1 MWTPSSEPEGFATKN
16 VTNGH
21 AHYNH
26 IFMEIQEL
34 SDKDL
39 YARCQ
44 EYGTAA
50 RVWRRRFAGLLP
62 EVARRELHRR
72 RGHASIYEF
81 AFKLAGMSTASVD
94 KVLHLAER
102 LENKPALL
110 AQLES
115 GSQGWSKIE
124 KVAFIATPETDKDW
138 AEKVEKMGT
147 YALEAFVQ
155 IQRGTKGHNVA
166 EFTHVSEQ
174 NHKFHSEQWGSMSFP
189 VSPEIEKRLR
199 LMKYQLEKEKGITL
213 TYNEVLQ
220 LLMEGGG
227 GKEAQVT
234 IQVCPECAARKA
246 AEVQGRAIPAIVMRV
261 LQAKYRGYC
270 GFPCCA
276 RPATSLHHT
285 KRFSLEKG
293 HDPAFIVPLCKI
305 HERLVH
311 SGHVENEEDPP
322 EKWRVLQKPDPSH
335 PKFAID
341 QKVQSYRTEAIIQSI
356 PT

>member
-1 MWTPSSEPEGFATKN
+1 MYYQINHCHVDTHNPST
-16 VTNGH
+16 
-21 AHYNH
+21 
-26 IFMEIQEL
+26 MELENL

-62 EVARRELHRR
+62 EVARRDLHRR
-72 RGHASIYEF
+72 RGYASIYEF
-81 AFKLAGMSTASVD
+81 AFKMAGMSSASVD
-94 KVLHLAER
+94 KVLHLAEK
-102 LENKPALL
+102 LEDKPILR

-115 GSQGWSKIE
+115 GEQGWSKIE
-124 KVAFIATPETDKDW
+124 KVAFIATPETDKEW
-138 AEKVEKMGT
+138 AEKVEKMSSHS
-147 YALEAFVQ
+147 LEAY
-155 IQRGTKGHNVA
+155 IQVTRDFTKNENGD
-166 EFTHVSEQ
+166 EFTPGSEQ
-174 NHKFHSEQWGSMSFP
+174 NHKFRPVQWGSMSFP

-227 GKEAQVT
+227 VKEAQIT

-246 AEVQGRAIPAIVMRV
+246 AEVQSRAIPVGVRRV

-270 GFPCCA
+270 GFPSCA

-285 KRFSLEKG
+285 KRFSLDKG
-293 HDPAFIVPLCKI
+293 HDPAFIVPLCKA

-311 SGHVENEEDPP
+311 NGHVENEQDPP
-322 EKWRVLQKPDPSH
+322 EKWRVLQKPDANH
-335 PKFAID
+335 PKFQID
-341 QKVQSYRTEAIIQSI
+341 QRVQSYRTESIIHST
-356 PT
+356 PS